1 MKKFYILFAFV
12 AISMLSMA
20 QLNQLVWAN
29 GRLLYGTPI
38 ESMDSLTYDEM
49 QDIDTLHLL
58 LPRLMIKEVH
68 DTVYIHDTI
77 YVNITDST
85 VVPNPNEPEEP
96 ITTPYEG
103 IGTFRTSANTKVT
116 FAPGNLQYH
125 AVKDEWRFAA
135 HQSDTIG
142 ITNENIE
149 PDYDGW
155 IDLFGWGTGD
165 NPTNRS
171 TNYYTYESYV
181 DWGKNTIGVDAP
193 YTWRALSNDEWDY
206 IFRGRA
212 NAAQLFAQGTV
223 NGVFGTIILPDE
235 WVLPRGTTFV
245 DASTATFTSS
255 YSYYYNVPVSNT
267 YTLEEWAIMEKAGAV
282 FLPAAGYRYGWNV
295 YSTTTEG
302 YYWSSTR
309 VTSYGRLVRFNSGQ
323 LYVASSS
330 TSLSYSPGADL
341 STGCSVRLVKT
352 VQ

>member
-245 DASTATFTSS
+245 SAVAAIYDTSIS
-255 YSYYYNVPVSNT
+255 NSYYYKNVPTTNT

-282 FLPAAGYRYGWNV
+282 FLPAAGYRKGWNV
-295 YSTTTEG
+295 YGNETSGFYWTRTSIGYGKAYKVEFYSTFLFVGT
-302 YYWSSTR
+302 SSK
-309 VTSYGRLVRFNSGQ
+309 SH
-323 LYVASSS
+323 
-330 TSLSYSPGADL
+330 ADL
-341 STGCSVRLVKT
+341 SIGGSVRLVKT

>member
-1 MKKFYILFAFV
+1 
-12 AISMLSMA
+12 
-20 QLNQLVWAN
+20 
-29 GRLLYGTPI
+29 
-38 ESMDSLTYDEM
+38 
-49 QDIDTLHLL
+49 
-58 LPRLMIKEVH
+58 MIKEVH

-77 YVNITDST
+77 YVNIADST

-193 YTWRALSNDEWDY
+193 YTWRALSNDEWYY
-206 IFRGRA
+206 IFKGRA
-212 NAAQLFAQGTV
+212 NAAKLFAQGTV

-235 WVLPRGTTFV
+235 WILPRGVTFV
-245 DASTATFTSS
+245 DASTASFSS
-255 YSYYYNVPVSNT
+255 NYYNYVPVSNT

-282 FLPAAGYRYGWNV
+282 FLPAAGYRNGWNV
-295 YSTTTEG
+295 YDTTTQG
-302 YYWSSTR
+302 YYWSSTD
-309 VTSYGRLVRFNSGQ
+309 SYNSGYGRLVTFYSGV
-323 LYVASSS
+323 LYVA
-330 TSLSYSPGADL
+330 DL
-341 STGCSVRLVKT
+341 TDFSTGCSVRLVKT

>member
-77 YVNITDST
+77 YVNIADST

-103 IGTFRTSANTKVT
+103 IGTFRTSVNTKVT

-193 YTWRALSNDEWDY
+193 YTWRALSYSEWDY

-235 WVLPRGTTFV
+235 WILPRGVTFV
-245 DASTATFTSS
+245 DASTASFSS
-255 YSYYYNVPVSNT
+255 NYYNKVPVSNT

-282 FLPAAGYRYGWNV
+282 FLPAAGYRNGWNV
-295 YSTTTEG
+295 YSTTTYG
-302 YYWSSTR
+302 RYWSCTR
-309 VTSYGRLVRFNSGQ
+309 ENSYSGSGRLVNFYSGY
-323 LYVASSS
+323 LYV
-330 TSLSYSPGADL
+330 TSVADL